1 MGKNEATHLLP
12 SAKFHSQGQHVLCG
26 CQVEENSEQRAA
38 RVHKLGLK
46 ERCGGPIPV
55 ASRGQGAVE
64 AGGCLFLLVQG
75 SFLVF
80 TTVKIS

>member
-12 SAKFHSQGQHVLCG
+12 SLKFHSQGQHVLCG

-46 ERCGGPIPV
+46 ERCRYPIPE

-64 AGGCLFLLVQG
+64 AGGSLFLLVQG
-75 SFLVF
+75 SFLLI
-80 TTVKIS
+80 TPAKIS